1 LITRVFEN
9 GPAEESG
16 LSMGDYIVKVDGI
29 DIGSWD
35 LPEVSTKIKGEE
47 GTSVSVTVRSR
58 NDKLN
63 DFLVSRRKITI
74 SSVEGVV
81 VDQNHTGYLRLVQFT
96 SRSGKEC
103 SDAIAEL
110 LEMGMKSL
118 VLDLRDN
125 SGGLLS
131 AAVEIADL
139 FLPRDQLIVTIKGRD
154 ENEVRNYRCR
164 SVPVLPDLPV
174 AVLMNE
180 GSASASEIVGG
191 ALSVSGRA
199 KVVGEQSFGKGSVQT
214 IFPTEN
220 QSGLRLTTAMY
231 FLPDG
236 STIHEQGV
244 TPDIL
249 VECSDENESKL
260 RIQRHSLD
268 IMDREEFKLQFDFAP
283 ISDVQLLEAKK
294 LLLIE
299 SDKKNVKNI

>member
-1 LITRVFEN
+1 
-9 GPAEESG
+9 
-16 LSMGDYIVKVDGI
+16 
-29 DIGSWD
+29 
-35 LPEVSTKIKGEE
+35 
-47 GTSVSVTVRSR
+47 
-58 NDKLN
+58 
-63 DFLVSRRKITI
+63 
-74 SSVEGVV
+74 
-81 VDQNHTGYLRLVQFT
+81 
-96 SRSGKEC
+96 
-103 SDAIAEL
+103 
-110 LEMGMKSL
+110 
-118 VLDLRDN
+118 
-125 SGGLLS
+125 
-131 AAVEIADL
+131 L

-299 SDKKNVKNI
+299 SDKKNVRNI